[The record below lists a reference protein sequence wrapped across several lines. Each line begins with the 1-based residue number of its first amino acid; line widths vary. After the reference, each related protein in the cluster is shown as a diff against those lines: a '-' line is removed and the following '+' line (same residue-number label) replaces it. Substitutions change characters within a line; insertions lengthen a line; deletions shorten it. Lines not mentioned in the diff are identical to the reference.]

1 MKLSERM
8 VAAIGK
14 GSFFDDVVL
23 QEVAHLEVEL
33 ANARETNCILLGLKD
48 NAEAENNA
56 LRNFLRQAKAMMR
69 ERYQPHVIERQIDA
83 LLTDLKEVAQ
93 STKEISAIPEDTQVS
108 DVPASP

>member
-1 MKLSERM
+1 MMKLSEKIRTLLSTWM
-8 VAAIGK
+8 ARYAQPLV
-14 GSFFDDVVL
+14 
-23 QEVAHLEVEL
+23 EECAHEASKLEEENE
-33 ANARETNCILLGLKD
+33 ALK
-48 NAEAENNA
+48 
-56 LRNFLRQAKAMMR
+56 NFLRQVKAMMR